1 MKNMRKL
8 EGIVKDALEESK
20 EARDDDFLLIFNVYK
35 AINESVIYKD
45 FRQVM
50 RDHVEFRLPSF
61 ESITRARRKIQK
73 EYPELVSSRKTKE
86 VRKAEEKV
94 FYNYA
99 TDKFHEYDEGFLE
112 TW

>member
-8 EGIVKDALEESK
+8 EGIVKDVLEESK
-20 EARDDDFLLIFNVYK
+20 EAREDDFLLIFKVYK

-50 RDHVEFRLPSF
+50 RDHVEFGLPSF
-61 ESITRARRKIQK
+61 ESITRARRKVQK
-73 EYPELVSSRKTKE
+73 EYPELQSSKRTKE
-86 VRKAEEKV
+86 IRAAEEKA

-99 TDKFHEYDEGFLE
+99 TDTWYEMDELPF
-112 TW
+112 